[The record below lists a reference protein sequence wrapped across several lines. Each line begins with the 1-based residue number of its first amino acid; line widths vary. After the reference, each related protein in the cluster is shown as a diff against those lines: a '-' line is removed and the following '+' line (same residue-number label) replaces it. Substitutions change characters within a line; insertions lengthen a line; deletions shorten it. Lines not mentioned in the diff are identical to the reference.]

1 MKRKTQNILTTILGI
16 AMIMAIIP
24 AVFIIT
30 ENLIVIIGGL
40 LIVGVVMIYFKNND
54 ARALTIRTLDK
65 FKK

>member
-40 LIVGVVMIYFKNND
+40 LVVGVVMIYFKNND
-54 ARALTIRTLDK
+54 AVALLNRTLDK

>member
-40 LIVGVVMIYFKNND
+40 LVVGVVMIYFKNND

>member
-54 ARALTIRTLDK
+54 AIALTIRTLDK

>member
-40 LIVGVVMIYFKNND
+40 LVVGVVMIYFKNND
-54 ARALTIRTLDK
+54 AIALTIRTLDK